1 MFISNAFPFRCV
13 TLFRLYYLHE
23 ILFTLFKDN
32 ENRRKKYTMNTKEY
46 NEKSYLKGQLIVDK
60 KTSIFQ
66 LYALVH
72 MSRDKRYVANLK
84 VFAFCKQAIPC

>member
-13 TLFRLYYLHE
+13 TLFKLYYLHE

-60 KTSIFQ
+60 KLLFFSFT
-66 LYALVH
+66 H
-72 MSRDKRYVANLK
+72 
-84 VFAFCKQAIPC
+84 

>member
-1 MFISNAFPFRCV
+1 
-13 TLFRLYYLHE
+13 
-23 ILFTLFKDN
+23 
-32 ENRRKKYTMNTKEY
+32 MNTKEY